1 VRGATHSYI
10 LEQPY
15 ERQDA
20 RIMTRISSTS
30 NLLVDYPINSSSR
43 SLPKGSEISD
53 RLSSESRPPCSIGGA
68 VSITHG
74 LEKMPGLQPTDNSS
88 LPVDNGQ
95 RTEPKKRSRYST
107 LPEEVDEAL
116 ATIYR
121 QLESGMQSS
130 NVLEHF
136 NKRNRALEQELQI
149 ERGRTLLAK
158 QNEQTEAELK
168 ALEIRF
174 KDTEHELNEMR
185 VQNERLT
192 SDAERYLKKIKDL
205 QAWKQRMKAMMDGDS
220 EEQVVS

>member
-1 VRGATHSYI
+1 
-10 LEQPY
+10 
-15 ERQDA
+15 
-20 RIMTRISSTS
+20 
-30 NLLVDYPINSSSR
+30 
-43 SLPKGSEISD
+43 
-53 RLSSESRPPCSIGGA
+53 
-68 VSITHG
+68 
-74 LEKMPGLQPTDNSS
+74 
-88 LPVDNGQ
+88 
-95 RTEPKKRSRYST
+95 
-107 LPEEVDEAL
+107 
-116 ATIYR
+116 
-121 QLESGMQSS
+121 MQSS